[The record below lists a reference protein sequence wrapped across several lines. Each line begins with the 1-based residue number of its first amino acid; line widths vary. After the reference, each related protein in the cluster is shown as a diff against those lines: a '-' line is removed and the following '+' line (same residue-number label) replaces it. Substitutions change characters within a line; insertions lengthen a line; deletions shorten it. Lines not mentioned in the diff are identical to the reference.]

1 MELRPRTLSRGR
13 LLAAAAALLLLL
25 LIVSSPAH
33 AAGTAGST
41 NTFKSAF
48 PTLTP
53 VSTAQ
58 DQPPR
63 GYRLTALQAI
73 TIGQRAPKIRAEL
86 ARHPHLNPQAYTENP
101 GRWQVSWFDGTK
113 ELAQAIVD
121 DRSGTVVESWTG
133 YQVAWRMARGYPG
146 AFGRAFN
153 RIYVWLPLGLLFL
166 LPFIDPRRPFRLLH
180 LDLLVLVAFAISHF
194 FFERGNIG
202 VSVPLAYPVLVYL
215 FLRMLVAGFRKRG
228 RPPRGRLVP
237 LVPVW
242 ALALA
247 LFALVGFRVALNMV
261 DSNVVDVG
269 YSGVIGA
276 HRIVH
281 GQQLYNGQFPVD
293 NEHGDT
299 YGPVN
304 YLAYVPFERIWPW
317 GGRWDTLPAAHAAAI
332 AFDLLTMLGLF
343 LVGRRLRAGPAGTRL
358 GVALAYAWAAYPYTL
373 FVLATNSNDTLVAMF
388 CVFALLA
395 VASPA
400 GRGILTGLGAAAKF
414 VTLALAPLFAR
425 GSGRLFRR
433 ATVEGG
439 LAIVAV
445 FVLAFVPFLE
455 PGVHD
460 VWHRTLGY
468 QITRPSPFSV
478 WGQVHSLHW
487 LHVLVEVVA
496 GGLAVLVA
504 LVPRRRDPV
513 TIAALGAAVLIA
525 FQIAAGHW
533 FYLYIVWF
541 APFALV
547 ALMAPHVPVTQ
558 PEEGTA
564 RSNGRGRLLQLR
576 LRRPSPTDPRPTS
589 RTSPASS

>member
-1 MELRPRTLSRGR
+1 VELRPRPLSRGP
-13 LLAAAAALLLLL
+13 LVAAAAALLLLIL
-25 LIVSSPAH
+25 GAPAH

-48 PTLTP
+48 PTLTAVP
-53 VSTAQ
+53 TTQ
-58 DQPPR
+58 DQPPQ

-73 TIGQRAPKIRAEL
+73 TIGQRAPKIRDEL

-101 GRWQVSWFDGTK
+101 GRWQVSWFDGSK

-121 DRSGTVVESWTG
+121 DRSGKVVESWTG

-146 AFGRAFN
+146 AFGRTFN
-153 RIYVWLPLGLLFL
+153 RIYIWLPLGVLFL

-180 LDLLVLVAFAISHF
+180 LDLLVLVAFAISHL
-194 FFERGNIG
+194 FFERGKIG
-202 VSVPLAYPVLVYL
+202 VSVPLVYPVLVYL
-215 FLRMLVAGFRKRG
+215 FVRMLVAGFRKRG

-247 LFALVGFRVALNMV
+247 LFALVGFRVALNLV

-304 YLAYVPFERIWPW
+304 YAAYVPFERIWPW
-317 GGRWDTLPAAHAAAI
+317 GGRWDDLPAAHAAAI
-332 AFDLLTMLGLF
+332 AFDLLTILGLF
-343 LVGRRLRAGPAGTRL
+343 LMGRRLRAGPAGTRL

-373 FVLATNSNDTLVAMF
+373 FVLTTNSNDTLVAVF

-425 GSGRLFRR
+425 GTGRLFSRG
-433 ATVEGG
+433 TIEGG
-439 LAIVAV
+439 LAIAAV

-455 PGVHD
+455 PGLHQ

-478 WGQVHSLHW
+478 WGQAHYLDW
-487 LHVLVEVVA
+487 LHVVAEVMA
-496 GGLAVLVA
+496 AGLAMLVA

-564 RSNGRGRLLQLR
+564 RSNGRGRLLPLP
-576 LRRPSPTDPRPTS
+576 LLRPSPTGRRRRS
-589 RTSPASS
+589 RTSPASSS